1 MYLDQHRGARGD
13 TISGL
18 SVIAVSSLSSMSE
31 EVFDYLCV
39 LVLKWTF
46 HRLLSNNDNSTTV
59 LGDRWL
65 VV

>member
-1 MYLDQHRGARGD
+1 MYLDQHRGVRGD

-39 LVLKWTF
+39 LC
-46 HRLLSNNDNSTTV
+46 
-59 LGDRWL
+59 
-65 VV
+65 